1 VAKQFSIAVVL
12 LGKDKASGPVGRALD
27 KIGRKTVGT
36 LNLVKGAGDL
46 AGTALKGIGMLG
58 VAAAGAGYAVGRLVE
73 DYTSRVSE
81 LYDLSRQLGL
91 TVEQLQELRY
101 AAKISGVENLDQA
114 LSIFNRNIGQ
124 AHAGMGPLNKAL
136 ERMAPGQRELF
147 LAAKDNGQA
156 FDMMMQAIASI
167 ENPADRAA
175 LAAAA
180 FGKSGATMVRM
191 VADGTAGL
199 RAFREEAR
207 RAGLVTEAEAKIAD
221 EFGDNVDRLK
231 FSLMGVVNAIG
242 SRLLPV
248 LQPLILRAR
257 DWVQANRE
265 LIATKVEQVIK
276 KIGTALEKVGVWFE
290 KNGDKLWTDFNK
302 GVDKAIELVGFLA
315 EHIEGVVTA
324 VKLLAGTY
332 IAGKLA
338 GSLLAVI
345 ELATKFGTLM
355 GLMAAAPAAAVV
367 GAAAV
372 GAGVGLAINADL
384 ARMQLAKEQTT
395 SNLKRRLGPSG
406 YQQAWERTMAGPIT
420 VGAGFGARRYGG
432 KELFEDQ
439 GFDAIRKSLNVNLQN
454 VAAEQMGTKIVAA
467 LQGAIKVVVDFH
479 NVPPGVDVSRPDT
492 TGPLTATVNVGKR
505 ILGWGY

>member
-1 VAKQFSIAVVL
+1 MAKQFSIAVVL

-27 KIGRKTVGT
+27 KIGAKTVGT
-36 LNLVKGAGDL
+36 LKLVKGAGDL
-46 AGTALKGIGMLG
+46 AGTALRGIGMLG
-58 VAAAGAGYAVGRLVE
+58 AAAAGAGYAVGSLVE
-73 DYTSRVSE
+73 NYTSRVSE
-81 LYDLSRQLGL
+81 LYDLSRQIGL

-114 LSIFNRNIGQ
+114 LAIFNRNIGQ

-147 LAAKDNGQA
+147 MAAKDNGQA
-156 FDMMMQAIASI
+156 FDMMMQAIASV
-167 ENPADRAA
+167 EDPADRAA
-175 LAAAA
+175 MATAA

-199 RAFREEAR
+199 AELRAEAR
-207 RAGLVTEAEAKIAD
+207 RAGLVTLEDAKAAD

-242 SRLLPV
+242 SRLLPI

-265 LIATKVEQVIK
+265 LIATRVEQVIK
-276 KIGTALEKVGVWFE
+276 KIGTALEKVGGWFD

-302 GVDKAIELVGFLA
+302 GIDKALELVGFLA
-315 EHIEGVVTA
+315 EHIDGVATA
-324 VKLLAGTY
+324 VKILAGTY

-345 ELATKFGTLM
+345 ELATRFGTLF
-355 GLMAAAPAAAVV
+355 GIAAALPAAAVV
-367 GAAAV
+367 GAAGLGV
-372 GAGVGLAINADL
+372 GVGLAINADL
-384 ARMQLAKEQTT
+384 ARRQLAKEQTT
-395 SNLKRRLGPSG
+395 SNLKRRLGSEG
-406 YQQAWERTMAGPIT
+406 YQQAWERTMAGKTT
-420 VGAGFGARRYGG
+420 VGAGFGARRYSG
-432 KELFEDQ
+432 KELFDAQ
-439 GFDAIRKSLNVNLQN
+439 GFDAIRKSLNTNLQN
-454 VAAEQMGTKIVAA
+454 IAAEQMGAKI
-467 LQGAIKVVVDFH
+467 LGAVQAGIKIVVDFH
-479 NVPPGVDVSRPDT
+479 NVPPGVDVSRPET
-492 TGPLTATVNVGKR
+492 AGPVTATVNVGKR